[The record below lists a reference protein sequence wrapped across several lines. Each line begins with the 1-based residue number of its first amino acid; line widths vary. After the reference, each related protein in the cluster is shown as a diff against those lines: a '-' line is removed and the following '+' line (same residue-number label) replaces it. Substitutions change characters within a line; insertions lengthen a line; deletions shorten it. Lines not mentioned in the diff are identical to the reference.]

1 MVAEEQ
7 MKEQEQLDLLKKKME
22 QDEKKEIQRLED
34 EMNQKIQRL
43 IEEKNQRV
51 ERMRAER
58 ESSNIIKQKEL
69 VEKYNNKRMN
79 FEKIF
84 S

>member
-1 MVAEEQ
+1 
-7 MKEQEQLDLLKKKME
+7 ME

-34 EMNQKIQRL
+34 EMNKKIQRL
-43 IEEKNQRV
+43 MEEKNQRV

-58 ESSNIIKQKEL
+58 ENSNIMKQNEL
-69 VEKYNNKRMN
+69 IEKYNNKRKN